1 MNVQDNIS
9 QVALQKKSAIVEK
22 YGEFG
27 LILQKLKPIDVQRTI
42 IERGIDSSKKA
53 FLQENSLSLN
63 QFAQAYSK
71 DKCYLVI
78 ELWLYDLNDYAGL
91 KNKMSPEQVR
101 QVAILFFSEAYML
114 NFTEMAL
121 FFNRIKKGYYG
132 DFYGVVDPIKFM
144 GFLNQFKI
152 ERREAI
158 ERINMDNENLK
169 RKQSDIDWMK
179 KKENFTE
186 TNLQEI
192 SDLVN
197 NFLKQTLV
205 QKKKH

>member
-1 MNVQDNIS
+1 
-9 QVALQKKSAIVEK
+9 LQKKSAIIEK

-121 FFNRIKKGYYG
+121 LFNRIKKGYYG

>member
-1 MNVQDNIS
+1 
-9 QVALQKKSAIVEK
+9 LQKKSAIVEK

>member
-9 QVALQKKSAIVEK
+9 QVALQKKSAIIEK